1 MFFRITNVEEFKKGL
16 PMMADFITT
25 AHAASQNRDNIFKK
39 KAEGTLKGLISLVS
53 INIAFSSIGLAKVST
68 RKVTV

>member
-1 MFFRITNVEEFKKGL
+1 
-16 PMMADFITT
+16 MMADFITT